1 MIRFSRHTCATLW
14 SQFTTVFN
22 SNTSFG
28 NITRCRF
35 PHSLT
40 RIGHIK
46 DRNYSFQFFLVV
58 EFCFYMER
66 SNFFPFR
73 YNSTWSSP
81 TTARIF
87 TTIPTWEKLKL
98 VHVGFFPVAAGSHIQ
113 WEGKSTPKMKSRK
126 GDGSK
131 RQTAD
136 CEVTAQVKG
145 AEIHKLEKLESVC
158 LV

>member
-1 MIRFSRHTCATLW
+1 MQLCDRNLPPYLIAIRLSATSLGVDSHTPLQGLDISKTAIIA
-14 SQFTTVFN
+14 FN
-22 SNTSFG
+22 S
-28 NITRCRF
+28 
-35 PHSLT
+35 SLLLNFVFIWNG
-40 RIGHIK
+40 RI
-46 DRNYSFQFFLVV
+46 
-58 EFCFYMER
+58 
-66 SNFFPFR
+66 FFPFR